1 MDGNILPLAED
12 FPAPDRAQ
20 WLALVEKTLKG
31 GSPEDLVTPTADGI
45 GIRPLY
51 RSEDAAPVARDLR
64 RHDADRPWDLPKSF
78 AIAQG

>member
-12 FPAPDRAQ
+12 FSGPDRRAE

-31 GSPEDLVTPTADGI
+31 GSPDDLVTATADGI

-51 RSEDAAPVARDLR
+51 LF
-64 RHDADRPWDLPKSF
+64 RPE
-78 AIAQG
+78 